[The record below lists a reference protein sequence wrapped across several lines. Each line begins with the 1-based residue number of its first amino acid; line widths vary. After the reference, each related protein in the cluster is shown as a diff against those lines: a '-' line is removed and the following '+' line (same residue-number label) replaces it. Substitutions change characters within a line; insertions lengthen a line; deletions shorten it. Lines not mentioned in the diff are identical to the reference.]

1 MDFGPF
7 DIVYHSAP
15 ISLSLT
21 LSLFFLFF
29 FFFFSCTKITFFFF
43 WPQHSRFI
51 KLELLFV
58 CYWPLKFLFWK
69 MPLQKKKARRYFYE
83 KKTPAQEENQS
94 VIIFRAHASYLIK
107 NRWRTMWPGWKKNQ
121 FCLNTIVNAQ

>member
-7 DIVYHSAP
+7 YIAYHSAP

-29 FFFFSCTKITFFFF
+29 FFFSCTKITFFFL
-43 WPQHSRFI
+43 WLQHSRFI

-58 CYWPLKFLFWK
+58 CYWPLKFLFLEEA
-69 MPLQKKKARRYFYE
+69 PSKKKARRYFYE

-94 VIIFRAHASYLIK
+94 VIIFRAHASHLIK
-107 NRWRTMWPGWKKNQ
+107 NRRRTMWPGWKENQ
-121 FCLNTIVNAQ
+121 LCLNTIVNAQ